1 MIMAQTILYY
11 PRINIHDGAWLRNA
25 ILYWDEV
32 SSIVPYEDYDNFSP
46 ELSYLQERGVYKP
59 VYPQELFFSG
69 VSEEFCNV
77 IEKRI
82 KAYKRS
88 MIKKFHRTQ
97 NESVKIHRNKICA
110 PYLHDLI
117 HYKLP
122 RNLLDFLIDE
132 GFIYDYN
139 CNGWME
145 IDSKVAHIYMR
156 TLAEYLI
163 KCSDKD
169 TVLGTDT
176 ITHSR
181 EIYSNSRNRTNLRTQ
196 CCKINIVN
204 CLPQPSKDVSF
215 EDILD
220 FKNRRKDELN
230 AFRQKIRE
238 LEANIYNADSLELIR
253 HYENQF
259 IESWKYCSE
268 DYLKVLKEEKITFYL
283 GSLVTLVALPFV
295 SELLTNKIGS
305 NYTSVIQTGVSMINI
320 GVGYYNYRNKINS
333 VKTDGAFSYIFKA
346 KREGI
351 IRI

>member
-1 MIMAQTILYY
+1 MAQTILYY
-11 PRINIHDGAWLRNA
+11 PRINIQDDAWLRNA

-32 SSIVPYEDYDNFSP
+32 SSIVPYENYENFSP

-88 MIKKFHRTQ
+88 MIKNFHKTQ
-97 NESVKIHRNKICA
+97 KESVKIHRNKICA

-117 HYKLP
+117 HYNKLP
-122 RNLLDFLIDE
+122 RKLMDLLVDE
-132 GFIYDYN
+132 KFIYDYN

-145 IDSKVAHIYMR
+145 IDSKVAQIYMR

-163 KCSDKD
+163 KYSDKD
-169 TVLGTDT
+169 TVLGTDN

-196 CCKINIVN
+196 CCKIDIVN
-204 CLPQPSKDVSF
+204 CLPQPSEDVSF

-230 AFRQKIRE
+230 AFRQKIRK
-238 LEANIYNADSLELIR
+238 LEANIYKADSLELIR

-305 NYTSVIQTGVSMINI
+305 NYTSAIQTGVSMINI
-320 GVGYYNYRNKINS
+320 GVGYYNYRNKINPA
-333 VKTDGAFSYIFKA
+333 KTDGGFSYIFKA

-351 IRI
+351 IRM